1 MHLPR
6 KRLGSRK
13 PTTALG
19 GQQLESPAERPIQLA
34 CVFVTL
40 IAIAIYYFSVR
51 PTASS
56 FPVDTRSL
64 DYLLAQCH
72 TGRDSTWR
80 RECERHTRAEDKKRK
95 ESR

>member
-34 CVFVTL
+34 CVLVTL
-40 IAIAIYYFSVR
+40 IAIAIYYFAVR
-51 PTASS
+51 PS
-56 FPVDTRSL
+56 
-64 DYLLAQCH
+64 
-72 TGRDSTWR
+72 
-80 RECERHTRAEDKKRK
+80 
-95 ESR
+95 